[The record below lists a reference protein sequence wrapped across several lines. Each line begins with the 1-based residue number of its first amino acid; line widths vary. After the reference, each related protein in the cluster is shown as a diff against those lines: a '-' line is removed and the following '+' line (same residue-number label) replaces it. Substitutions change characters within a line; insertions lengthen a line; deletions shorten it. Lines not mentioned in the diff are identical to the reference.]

1 MLHQT
6 IEKLHALKLS
16 AMADGVLA
24 QAKQPEIDALSFEE
38 RLALLVDLQH
48 TADQNAALGQRLKA
62 SNLRQSA
69 CLEDLDLRTPRGLD
83 RTLIHTLASC
93 QWASCQWIRT
103 ARSVLVTGP
112 TGAGKTF
119 IACALGHQAARE
131 GFSVLYRRLAR
142 LLDDLAIAR
151 VEGRHRR
158 VFARL
163 ARTKLLILDD
173 WAMIRLTAEQRRD
186 LMDVIDDRH
195 DRAATL
201 LASQVPVDGWF
212 EQIGDATYADAI
224 LDRIVHKAYRIELRG
239 ESMRKRTTPTTE
251 EGRSIATTAT

>member
-24 QAKQPEIDALSFEE
+24 QMKQPDIDALTFEE

-48 TADQNAALGQRLKA
+48 TAVQNAALNQRLKT
-62 SNLRQSA
+62 SNLRQTA

-93 QWASCQWIRT
+93 QWIRT
-103 ARSVLVTGP
+103 ARSVLLTGP
-112 TGAGKTF
+112 TGVGKTF

-131 GFSVLYRRLAR
+131 GFSVLYRRLPR

-151 VEGRHRR
+151 VAGRHRR
-158 VFARL
+158 AFARL
-163 ARTKLLILDD
+163 ARTRLLILDD

-186 LMDVIDDRH
+186 LMEVIDDRH

-201 LASQVPVDGWF
+201 LASQIPVSGWF
-212 EQIGDATYADAI
+212 DQIGDATYADAL
-224 LDRIVHKAYRIELRG
+224 LDRVVHNAHRIELRG
-239 ESMRKRTTPTTE
+239 ESMRKRILANTE
-251 EGRSIATTAT
+251 EGTATPEPAT